1 MVSFAKDSNTTF
13 YLSIR
18 GNLENYIVRIYKRR
32 KDDPYAYVGVV
43 EGAGIKGK
51 KAFTNVE
58 ELYEILKPKRKER
71 VKSKEIKRN

>member
-1 MVSFAKDSNTTF
+1 M
-13 YLSIR
+13 
-18 GNLENYIVRIYKRR
+18 ENYIVRIYQRR

-58 ELYEILKPKRKER
+58 ELYEILKPKKKQKKCRETRSLMGDGGKDR
-71 VKSKEIKRN
+71 